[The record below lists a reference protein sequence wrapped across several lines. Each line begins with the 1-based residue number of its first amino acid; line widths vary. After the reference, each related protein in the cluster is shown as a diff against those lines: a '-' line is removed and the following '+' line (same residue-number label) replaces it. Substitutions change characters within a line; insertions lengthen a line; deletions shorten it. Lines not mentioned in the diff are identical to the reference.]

1 MRTYELKVK
10 GKKVSSRNPD
20 IRTAVCSNKW
30 ESTAL
35 ATLRDIIIQIV
46 ESIYTKIFITSSYI
60 LLRIQLHLISL
71 GPCSKINHYKKLMNR
86 NHEYEQIKSNKL
98 NRIV

>member
-60 LLRIQLHLISL
+60 LLRIQSYFTWSMLKNKSL
-71 GPCSKINHYKKLMNR
+71 QEAN
-86 NHEYEQIKSNKL
+86 EQKP
-98 NRIV
+98 